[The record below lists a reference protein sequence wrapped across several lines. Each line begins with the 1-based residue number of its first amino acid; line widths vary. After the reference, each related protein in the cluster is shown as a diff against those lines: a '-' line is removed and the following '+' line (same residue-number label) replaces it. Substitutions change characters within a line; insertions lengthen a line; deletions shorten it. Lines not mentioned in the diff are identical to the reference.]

1 LTSMLLTQ
9 NTNVITRPFSFILG
23 KILEGIFW
31 FLGLFTDYPSAGA
44 AIIIMTV
51 IIYLL
56 LLPLTVKQQKFSK
69 LSNKMNPELQA
80 IRNKYQGKTDQDSMM
95 KMNEETKLVYQK
107 YGVNPSGSCIQLL
120 IQLPILWSLYRVI
133 YNMPAYVGRIRNVFN
148 PLVHNIVAGSDKET
162 LTEFFKDFSGY
173 AYYQKQFSN
182 DLFGTATAEGINHTE
197 NTIVDILNRA
207 STVEWEKVA
216 DKFPTLASQVADTS
230 TELGKYNHFLGLNIG
245 LTPSFVLKSEWASDT
260 RNWALIIGVLMIPVL
275 SALTQWINTKL
286 MPQPEQSNKKA
297 EEENPMMSSM
307 KTMNTVM
314 PLMSA
319 VFCFTLPIGMG
330 IYWITG
336 SVVRSI
342 IQVVVNKKLDKIDID
357 AMIKN
362 NVEKANEKRRKNG
375 LPVQQISSN
384 AKINAKNVG
393 SAPVESETAKK
404 ARIDKNIKEST
415 EYYNKNASKPGSLA
429 AKASMVKQYNER
441 NNSGKKSE

>member
-1 LTSMLLTQ
+1 MTSMLLTQ

-133 YNMPAYVGRIRNVFN
+133 YNMPAYVGRIRNVFY
-148 PLVHNIVAGSDKET
+148 PLVTNIVSSSDKET

-173 AYYQKQFSN
+173 GYYQKQFTN
-182 DLFGTATAEGINHTE
+182 DLFGTRTAEGIQHTE
-197 NTIVDILNRA
+197 NTVIDILNRA
-207 STVEWEKVA
+207 STVEWERVA
-216 DKFPTLASQVADTS
+216 EKFPNLVNQVNDAS

-357 AMIKN
+357 AMIK
-362 NVEKANEKRRKNG
+362 
-375 LPVQQISSN
+375 S
-384 AKINAKNVG
+384 
-393 SAPVESETAKK
+393 
-404 ARIDKNIKEST
+404 
-415 EYYNKNASKPGSLA
+415 
-429 AKASMVKQYNER
+429 
-441 NNSGKKSE
+441 

>member
-1 LTSMLLTQ
+1 MLLTQ

-319 VFCFTLPIGMG
+319 VFCL
-330 IYWITG
+330 
-336 SVVRSI
+336 RSI
-342 IQVVVNKKLDKIDID
+342 IRVVVNKKLDKIDID
-357 AMIKN
+357 AIIKN

-393 SAPVESETAKK
+393 SVPVESETAKK

-429 AKASMVKQYNER
+429 AKASMVKQYNEK